1 MHFPHIPHFHF
12 GLPPHIFH
20 NLVGVAIVCGIAYLL
35 YRLLTKRSD

>member
-20 NLVGVAIVCGIAYLL
+20 NLVTVAAICGIAYLV
-35 YRLLTKRSD
+35 YRLLSKRSG